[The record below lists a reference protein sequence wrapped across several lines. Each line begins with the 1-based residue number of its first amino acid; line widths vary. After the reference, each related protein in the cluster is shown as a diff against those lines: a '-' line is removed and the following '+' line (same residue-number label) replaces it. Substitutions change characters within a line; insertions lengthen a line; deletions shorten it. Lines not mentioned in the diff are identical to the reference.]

1 MPVKDDIS
9 RLHHIL
15 EAADDA
21 LVFIIGKERSDL
33 DTDKMLVLAL
43 VRLLEII
50 GEAAAGISE
59 EMRSKHP
66 EIAWRQM
73 SAMRNRLIHGYFEV
87 NLDIV
92 WKTLTTELP
101 PLACQIRKVL
111 ENETK
116 H

>member
-1 MPVKDDIS
+1 VIDDIS
-9 RLHHIL
+9 RLYHML

-21 LVFIIGKERSDL
+21 LVFVSNKKRSDL

-43 VRLLEII
+43 VRLLEIV

-59 EMRSKHP
+59 ETRSKYP

-73 SAMRNRLIHGYFEV
+73 SAMRNRLIHGYFEI

-92 WKTLTTELP
+92 WKTITTELP
-101 PLACQIRKVL
+101 PLVIQLRKVL
-111 ENETK
+111 EIEK
-116 H
+116 K

>member
-9 RLHHIL
+9 RLHHML

-59 EMRSKHP
+59 EMRSKYP

-73 SAMRNRLIHGYFEV
+73 SAMRNRLIHGYFDV
-87 NLDIV
+87 DLNIV

-101 PLACQIRKVL
+101 PLASQIRKVL
-111 ENETK
+111 ANELK
-116 H
+116 N